1 MKNSK
6 KQTLKSDKLSSRQV
20 FNSKGYTFYGSDH
33 QGKSDQNNVPEDSYF
48 GTSESGGNITTSF
61 YSLQS
66 HEPVRYGP
74 TDDDTRQI
82 VQKFPNYIFANSIL
96 SIYPWLNPLPTLVR
110 WSETSSLLRESK
122 TPLYKYLGKGLGKV
136 KFYKV
141 ASPIIGT
148 QDLAGTTIEIT
159 NTGLTVST
167 KPDPNILYPFNGYIY
182 SGTLVQLISQVN
194 EETGVEETRV
204 IPYQNGRGVPQY
216 SSRYLPN
223 GVPPLTPFAPYGE
236 LTWDSGD
243 TMNPSL
249 ATGVTPGHNHAAVG
263 IVLDTECPICPNRR
277 LFREVDPNGFD
288 VNTLKQDP
296 HTKYY
301 DHPAPQT
308 ASAES
313 TVNERIPNEQ
323 GFYSPGP
330 NLSETYY
337 SPWPRYYAYQSDE
350 PVPVLTSGITTARI
364 GAAYNIALMSY
375 GLRQQI
381 SATDESWMPINC
393 IPLFQGERIEA
404 GSIVYASVKGHAQTP
419 GPYQTQIIEPDE
431 DNPQTLVVPTG
442 AIGQTPWDPFADS
455 TWGNIGFTGTP
466 GVSFSNIPDT
476 EIATLE
482 VYQDENGDRKSIP
495 GLQQACHGSVIVQ
508 AVTTH
513 GPSPSTGNAYYQTPL
528 QNENVTPEEI
538 KMIHEAR
545 AAMTGISGRGA
556 LSQSV
561 PERAQPIG
569 IVLETVIGTGQW
581 TYTGLPLGNDDTLTI
596 VNVVNGGVSY
606 PDVNSVP
613 LRTNT
618 GAGAGGEAEW
628 DNFNEFSPFFG
639 TILPE
644 VTFSVPGAGYVDGD
658 ILTIQDTSL
667 TWDFQYHSNNATV
680 VVTNGSSS
688 LTFQSG
694 NIGSNYSTTEYNAFN
709 LSLNNRYTRFNE
721 TGGGFLF
728 PVNTVLPDTY
738 FQSFYP
744 IGTVVRVFNEP
755 NSLYS
760 SLAYFEFNE
769 NNSMEPFKNSTA
781 YTTAGPTYFETEQS
795 NGHTLMGRPTI
806 NVTEVGPNGE
816 VVSYEFID
824 YGCGNRPG
832 DRLVLINGSD
842 NNAVIEFPELPPG
855 QQEIVAT
862 GPGYADGETYTT
874 ESTDGTPAIAT
885 IRTFVDPMTTPF
897 NRNEGTPI
905 IFNVSTPIGAPELV
919 RLVDNGLGT
928 IGLFDYAEPRYH
940 SYYVMVNATP
950 TDNAPHRGGTNY
962 GVNEVTTNV
971 SCYNI
976 SANSYRGYFTI
987 TNQVITGQGTFDY
1000 TLENFLI
1007 DESRYV
1013 FNDINGTDVK
1023 ILLNG
1028 TPEDFQEVRK
1038 LVSLDTGILVT
1049 SQVKAGGLYPLP
1061 DGDYV
1066 FETQR
1071 MDQTNPTV
1079 DITTDSNGY
1088 VRQVKLRDRGENNQ
1102 NGDIIIILAG
1112 DNNAI
1117 FQFNDNMEYI
1127 DLPPYARVPGYRV
1140 QDDDEAWQ
1148 RYSDIM
1154 SSAVNLM
1161 DRQVLIELRES
1172 GDGGAMEN
1180 VYPQAAI
1187 GSNRAPPSSDMYQ
1200 NSYDY

>member
-33 QGKSDQNNVPEDSYF
+33 QGKTDQQNVPENSYF
-48 GTSESGGNITTSF
+48 GTSESGGNTTTSF
-61 YSLQS
+61 YALQS
-66 HEPVRYGP
+66 HEPIHYGP

-96 SIYPWLNPLPTLVR
+96 SIYPWLNPLPTITR

-122 TPLYKYLGKGLGKV
+122 TPLYKYLGKGIGKV
-136 KFYKV
+136 NFYKV
-141 ASPIIGT
+141 ASQIIGT
-148 QDLAGTTIEIT
+148 QDLAGTTNTSLET
-159 NTGLTVST
+159 NTGLTFST

-182 SGTLVQLISQVN
+182 SGTLVQLISQAN
-194 EETGVEETRV
+194 EETGVDEVRV

-223 GVPPLTPFAPYGE
+223 NAKALTPFAPYGE

-243 TMNPSL
+243 TMSPSL
-249 ATGVTPGHNHAAVG
+249 ATGITPGHNHAAVG

-277 LFREVDPNGFD
+277 LFRETDPNGFN
-288 VNTLKQDP
+288 VNALAKDP

-308 ASAES
+308 ASAKS
-313 TVNERIPNEQ
+313 TVNEGVPNEQ

-330 NLSETYY
+330 NLSGTYY

-350 PVPVLTSGITTARI
+350 PVPVLVSGITTARI
-364 GAAYNIALMSY
+364 GAAYNIALASY

-381 SATDESWMPINC
+381 SSTDESWMPINC

-404 GSIVYASVKGHAQTP
+404 GSIVYASVKGHIQTP

-431 DNPQTLVVPTG
+431 DNPQSLVVPTG

-455 TWGNIGFTGTP
+455 TWGNIGWTGTP

-476 EIATLE
+476 EIATLQ
-482 VYQDENGDRKSIP
+482 VYQDENDQRSVIP
-495 GLQQACHGSVIVQ
+495 ELQQACHGSIIVQ

-538 KMIHEAR
+538 NTIRENR

-569 IVLETVIGTGQW
+569 IMLETVIGTGQW
-581 TYTGLPLGNDDTLTI
+581 TYTGLPLGNSNTLTV

-606 PDVNSVP
+606 PNVNNAP

-618 GAGAGGEAEW
+618 GGGAGGEAEW

-644 VTFSVPGAGYVDGD
+644 VTFSVPGAGYADGN

-680 VVTNGSSS
+680 VVANGATE

-694 NIGSNYSTTEYNAFN
+694 NIGSNYSTTEYSAFN

-721 TGGGFLF
+721 TGGNLF
-728 PVNTVLPDTY
+728 AVNTVLPDTY
-738 FQSFYP
+738 FQNLYP
-744 IGTVVRVFNEP
+744 VGTVIRVFDEP

-760 SLAYFEFNE
+760 SLAYFQFNE
-769 NNSMEPFKNSTA
+769 DNNMESFKTSNV
-781 YTTAGPTYFETEQS
+781 YTTAGATYFETEQS
-795 NGHTLMGRPTI
+795 NLQTLMGRPTI
-806 NVTEVGPNGE
+806 NVTEVGSNGE

-824 YGCGNRPG
+824 YGSGNTPG
-832 DRLVLINGSD
+832 DRLVLINGSG
-842 NNAVIEFPELPPG
+842 NNAVIEFPELPLG
-855 QQEIVAT
+855 QQEILAT
-862 GPGYADGETYTT
+862 GPGYTEGITYPT
-874 ESTDGTPAIAT
+874 ESTDGTPAAAA
-885 IRTFVDPMTTPF
+885 IRTFTDPLVQTP
-897 NRNEGTPI
+897 EESVPI
-905 IFNVSTPIGAPELV
+905 IFNRNVSIGAPELI
-919 RLVDNGLGT
+919 RLVYNGPY
-928 IGLFDYAEPRYH
+928 DYADPRYH
-940 SYYVMVNATP
+940 SYYVTVSATP

-971 SCYNI
+971 SCYNL
-976 SANSYRGYFTI
+976 SANTYRGYFTI
-987 TNQVITGQGTFDY
+987 TNQVITAQGVFNY
-1000 TLENFLI
+1000 TSNNFVI

-1013 FNDINGTDVK
+1013 FDNTNGTEVR
-1023 ILLNG
+1023 ILMDNV
-1028 TPEDFQEVRK
+1028 TEDFQEVRK
-1038 LVSLDTGILVT
+1038 LVSLDTGTLVT
-1049 SQVKAGGLYPLP
+1049 SQVKAGGLYPLA

-1071 MDQTNPTV
+1071 LDQTNPIV
-1079 DITTDSNGY
+1079 DITTDANGY

-1102 NGDIIIILAG
+1102 KGDIIIILAG

-1140 QDDDEAWQ
+1140 KDDDEAWQ
-1148 RYSDIM
+1148 RYSDVM
-1154 SSAVNLM
+1154 STAVNLM
-1161 DRQVLIELRES
+1161 DHQVLIELRES
-1172 GDGGAMEN
+1172 DAGSGAMEN

-1187 GSNRAPPSSDMYQ
+1187 GSNRAPPSSNMYQ